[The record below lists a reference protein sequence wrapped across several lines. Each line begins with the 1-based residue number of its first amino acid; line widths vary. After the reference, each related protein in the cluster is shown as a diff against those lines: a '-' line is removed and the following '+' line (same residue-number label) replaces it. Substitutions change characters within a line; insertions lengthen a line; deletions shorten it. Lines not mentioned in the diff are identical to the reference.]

1 VVGGGVVWNWL
12 EDMMVVGEEAIGVES
27 NVDVL
32 EKRGGH
38 PALWEWDYM
47 LVVGMVLQ
55 IMSRGSSST
64 PDSYGDTSD

>member
-1 VVGGGVVWNWL
+1 VVGGA
-12 EDMMVVGEEAIGVES
+12 EDMVVVVVVEEEAISVES

-47 LVVGMVLQ
+47 LAVGMVLR